1 MSAPLTPDSAPLTS
15 KAQLVEDLE
24 TGCTPPAD
32 WLIGTEHEKFAYDL
46 SDSRPLPYEGVPG
59 IRGLLEGMQRFGWDP
74 VSEGENVIALKSN
87 DGGSVTLEPGG
98 QFELSGAA
106 VETLH
111 MTCKEVNQH
120 LDQVKEVCAEIGAG
134 VIGLGFN
141 PKWRREDV
149 HWMPKG
155 RYKIMRAYMPT
166 KGNLGHD
173 MMLRTSTVQV
183 NLDFDTEADMIK
195 KMRVGVAL
203 QPIATALFAA
213 SPFTEGKPNG
223 FLSFRSHIWTD
234 TDPDRCGMLPFIF
247 EDGFGFER
255 WIDYILDV
263 PMYFIYRNGKYLD
276 VSGLSFR
283 DYMNG
288 KLPGHEGQLPSRADW
303 IDHMTTAFPEVR
315 LKHYIEMRGADGGP
329 WGRLCA
335 LPALWVGLLY
345 DRSALDAAW
354 DLCKDWTDEERDYL
368 RAEAPRLGLKTP
380 FRKGTL
386 QDVTKEVLKIARQGL
401 KGRARLDRNKRDETG
416 FLDVLDGIAQS
427 GITPAEEMLEAFHN
441 EWNGDI
447 DKIYEKYSY

>member
-1 MSAPLTPDSAPLTS
+1 MSAQQNPSSLPVTG
-15 KAQLVEDLE
+15 KAQLIEDLE
-24 TGCTPPAD
+24 TGNTPKAD
-32 WLIGTEHEKFAYDL
+32 WRIGTEHEKFAYDL
-46 SDSRPLPYEGVPG
+46 SNFRPLAYEGVPG

-74 VSEGENVIALKSN
+74 VLEGENVIALKDSE
-87 DGGSVTLEPGG
+87 GASVTLEPGG

-111 MTCKEVNQH
+111 QTCAEVNQH
-120 LDQVKEVCAEIGAG
+120 LDQVKEVCQEIGAG

-141 PKWRREDV
+141 PKWRREDI

-183 NLDFDTEADMIK
+183 NLDFDSEADMIK

-213 SPFTEGKPNG
+213 SPFSEGKPNG
-223 FLSFRSHIWTD
+223 YLSYRSHIWTD

-263 PMYFIYRNGKYLD
+263 PMYFIYRGGNYLD

-288 KLPGHEGQLPSRADW
+288 ELAGFEGQLPTLADW
-303 IDHMTTAFPEVR
+303 TDHMTTAFPEVR
-315 LKHYIEMRGADGGP
+315 LKHYIEMRGTDGGP

-345 DRSALDAAW
+345 DQTALDAAW
-354 DLCKDWTDEERDYL
+354 DLCRDWTDEEREFL
-368 RAEAPRLGLKTP
+368 RTEVPRLGLKTP
-380 FRKGTL
+380 FRGGTL
-386 QDVTKEVLKIARQGL
+386 QDIAKEVLKIARSGL
-401 KGRARLDRNKRDETG
+401 KARGRLDRRDRDETL
-416 FLDVLDGIAQS
+416 FLDILDEIADS
-427 GITPAEEMLEAFHN
+427 GITPAEEMLDAYNGH
-441 EWNGDI
+441 WQGDI
-447 DKIYEKYSY
+447 DKIYEEYSY

>member
-1 MSAPLTPDSAPLTS
+1 MSAPQKPASPPVNS

-24 TGCTPPAD
+24 NACTPQSN
-32 WLIGTEHEKFAYDL
+32 WRIGTEHEKFAYNL
-46 SDSRPLPYEGVPG
+46 LNLQPLPYDGVPG
-59 IRGLLEGMQRFGWDP
+59 IRALLEGMQRFGWMP
-74 VSEGENVIALKSN
+74 VLEGENVIALKDN
-87 DGGSVTLEPGG
+87 EGASVTLEPGG

-111 MTCKEVNQH
+111 QTCAEVNQH
-120 LDQVKEVCAEIGAG
+120 LTQVKEVCEEISAG

-141 PKWRREDV
+141 PKWRREDI

-183 NLDFDTEADMIK
+183 NLDFDSEADMIQ

-213 SPFTEGKPNG
+213 SPFSEGKPNG
-223 FLSFRSHIWTD
+223 YLSYRSHIWTD

-247 EDGFGFER
+247 EQGFGFER
-255 WIDYILDV
+255 WVDYILDV
-263 PMYFIYRNGKYLD
+263 PMYFIYRDGNYLD

-283 DYMNG
+283 DYLNG
-288 KLPGHEGQLPSRADW
+288 ELAGFEGQLPTMADW
-303 IDHMTTAFPEVR
+303 TDHMTTAFPEVR
-315 LKHYIEMRGADGGP
+315 LKHYIEMRGTDGGP

-345 DRSALDAAW
+345 DQSALDAAW
-354 DLCKDWTDEERDYL
+354 DLCRDWTDEEREYL
-368 RAEAPRLGLKTP
+368 RTEVPRLGLKTP
-380 FRKGTL
+380 FRGGTL
-386 QDVTKEVLKIARQGL
+386 QAITQEVLKIARSGL
-401 KGRARLDRNKRDETG
+401 ANRGRRDRLDRDETL
-416 FLDVLDGIAQS
+416 FIDILDEIASS
-427 GITPAEEMLEAFHN
+427 GITPAEELLDAYEN
-441 EWNGDI
+441 DWQGNI
-447 DKIYEKYSY
+447 DKVYETYSY

>member
-1 MSAPLTPDSAPLTS
+1 MSAPKKPASPPITD

-24 TGCTPPAD
+24 SACTPKAD
-32 WLIGTEHEKFAYDL
+32 WRIGTEHEKFAYDL
-46 SDSRPLPYEGVPG
+46 RDFRPLPYEGVPG

-74 VSEGENVIALKSN
+74 VLEGENVIALKDN
-87 DGGSVTLEPGG
+87 EGASVTLEPGG

-111 MTCKEVNQH
+111 QTCAEVNTH
-120 LDQVKEVCAEIGAG
+120 LDQVKEVCGEIGAG

-141 PKWRREDV
+141 PKWRREDI

-173 MMLRTSTVQV
+173 MMLRTCTVQV
-183 NLDFDTEADMIK
+183 NLDFDSEADMVK

-213 SPFTEGKPNG
+213 SPFSEGKPNG
-223 FLSFRSHIWTD
+223 YLSYRSHIWTD

-263 PMYFIYRNGKYLD
+263 PMYFIYRGGEYLD
-276 VSGLSFR
+276 VSGKSFK
-283 DYMNG
+283 DYMKG
-288 KLPGHEGQLPSRADW
+288 ELAGFEGQLPTMADW
-303 IDHMTTAFPEVR
+303 TDHLTTAFPEVR
-315 LKHYIEMRGADGGP
+315 LKHYIEMRGTDGGP

-345 DRSALDAAW
+345 DQTALDAAW
-354 DLCKDWTDEERDYL
+354 DLCRDWTDEEREYL
-368 RAEAPRLGLKTP
+368 RTEVPRLGLKTP
-380 FRKGTL
+380 FRGGTL
-386 QDVTKEVLKIARQGL
+386 QTVTQEVLKIARTGL
-401 KGRARLDRNKRDETG
+401 AARGRLDRRDRDETL
-416 FLDVLDGIAQS
+416 FLDILDEIAAS
-427 GITPAEEMLEAFHN
+427 GITPAEELLDAFEGH
-441 EWNGDI
+441 WQGDI
-447 DKIYEKYSY
+447 DKIYEEYSY